1 MTPCS
6 TQLAV
11 LASMLTQPFTSD
23 QERYAAR
30 AKLQFIASEV
40 QAMEL
45 ALAEVHARS
54 MEKAAIAEVRGSGQV
69 VSLRP
74 ALTLV
79 PGDRA

>member
-11 LASMLTQPFTSD
+11 LASMLTMPFTSD
-23 QERYAAR
+23 EERYHAR

-45 ALAEVHARS
+45 ALADAHARA
-54 MEKAAIAEVRGSGQV
+54 MEDAALAKLRSGSI

-74 ALTLV
+74 ALTVV
-79 PGDRA
+79 PGDRP